1 MINFDRDQIV
11 MSIPNP
17 KQQSCQSYHF
27 QIGFL
32 FVKIGSIKSKFY
44 IKDFFDKI
52 FFVELEEGKV
62 LMFAKMQFLKLES
75 KPHFYRLYL
84 IVYC

>member
-32 FVKIGSIKSKFY
+32 FVKIGSIKSKLK
-44 IKDFFDKI
+44 ISLTRFFS
-52 FFVELEEGKV
+52 VELKRRQSFDVCQDAVFKV
-62 LMFAKMQFLKLES
+62 G
-75 KPHFYRLYL
+75 
-84 IVYC
+84 I

>member
-52 FFVELEEGKV
+52 FFSVELKRRQSFDVCQDAVFKV
-62 LMFAKMQFLKLES
+62 G
-75 KPHFYRLYL
+75 
-84 IVYC
+84 I